1 MGVIFEVKHKKGF
14 REKCL
19 EGDDDDN
26 DNDDNTF
33 LTRWKWRKIFFLLLD
48 KQLTLSTLLI
58 FNKKNPTDRTINF
71 NAFQKEKKER
81 QSERVK
87 REREKE
93 RERNIYIYIKVLL
106 LILLLLLL
114 LLTTESSSSLWFFLF
129 YFSHIFFLSS
139 FSLSPSLI
147 PSSLSFPIVSLI
159 LSPSLSHSPRNT

>member
-1 MGVIFEVKHKKGF
+1 MNCH
-14 REKCL
+14 
-19 EGDDDDN
+19 GDDDDN

-93 RERNIYIYIKVLL
+93 RERNIYIYKGFIADPAAAVVVVDDRVVVVVVIFP
-106 LILLLLLL
+106 IL
-114 LLTTESSSSLWFFLF
+114 FL
-129 YFSHIFFLSS
+129 SHIFSLIF
-139 FSLSPSLI
+139 FSLSL
-147 PSSLSFPIVSLI
+147 SLSQPSI
-159 LSPSLSHSPRNT
+159 LSKKEKKYLKRVTEIFDTL